1 MKHSEKLA
9 TLRRSLIEK
18 WALVVVFFQLKWD
31 GLRLSLAIY
40 MANALQKSKNKRFYV
55 IQNAQGK
62 LIWLCNDDIKAL
74 KRPKTVRKL
83 VNGKL
88 KTFKVSMIGKNRT
101 HLDMMRECLYYTPE
115 SWNNKDG
122 LSVSERNQKRSKW
135 LKYMENIRMNRI
147 FGQYKIK
154 K

>member
-1 MKHSEKLA
+1 MKHSEKFA
-9 TLRRSLIEK
+9 TLRRSLMEK
-18 WALVVVFFQLKWD
+18 WAVVVVFFQLKWD
-31 GLRLSLAIY
+31 GLRLSLAIS

-74 KRPKTVRKL
+74 KRPKKVRKL
-83 VNGKL
+83 VDGKL
-88 KTFKVSMIGKNRT
+88 HTLKVSMISKDT
-101 HLDMMRECLYYTPE
+101 SHLDIMQECLYYTPD

-122 LSVSERNQKRSKW
+122 LNAAERMQKRAKW